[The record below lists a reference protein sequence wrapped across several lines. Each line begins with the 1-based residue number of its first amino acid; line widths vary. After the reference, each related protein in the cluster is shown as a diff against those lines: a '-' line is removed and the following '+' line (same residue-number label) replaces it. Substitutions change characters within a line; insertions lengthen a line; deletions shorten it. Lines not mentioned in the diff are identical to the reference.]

1 MIGKKLNRS
10 LFFILAILFSLI
22 SFSQITNT
30 RKWRKTEKDSLD
42 NGLLLYEEKNYILAL
57 PIFENVYHHHPKEEF
72 LKYVFGR
79 CALYRSDKYDD
90 AYTTLSE
97 IYARNKKVF
106 NIEYDLAR
114 AAHFTNRF
122 DEALNL
128 VNAFLVNK
136 RTKPEDKKDAE
147 LLKHYINNAIYFS
160 ARPTKAKISNVGDAI
175 NTQDDEYVPA
185 ITADESMMIFTYEG
199 IKSKGGRRNAFGQ
212 PDTNGSYCED
222 IYESVKVNDVW
233 QKATPLDSINTVSH
247 DAAVSL
253 SHDGT
258 VLFVYRDN
266 GDDHGDLYQSYLI
279 GDVFTHP
286 YKLRGQVNSYAW
298 EGHCSLAPDGR
309 TLYFSSE
316 RAGGYGGKDI
326 YKATLQ
332 PDSSWGNVVNLGDSI
347 NTQYDEDAPFIHSDG
362 ITLYFS
368 SRGRSSMGGYDIF
381 QSTLSIGDS
390 IFRVTENM
398 GYPINS
404 PDDDIYFV
412 LSAYGNNGYYSS
424 GKKGGF
430 GLKDIY
436 LIETNMPSQKML
448 YMVKGKTTS
457 NKNPVETKITIDIAS
472 GRNFKTITS
481 NSKTGSYLVTL
492 PVGADYKITYTYKD
506 KPAQT
511 LTLSTKNLTAYTE
524 KIYDVAFDEDTLK
537 TQPTPTVPVTPT
549 VAVNTN
555 TTPAATETFVPN
567 TKEQAKTMAFL
578 EKYGDAT
585 APGLEF
591 RVQIA
596 AYKYPK
602 NYSAKHLKGLGKI
615 DNVLLDDGI
624 TRITIGGAFNTLRKA
639 FEHDKKVVN
648 AGQRD
653 AFVTA
658 IYKGKR
664 IYLEQL
670 TSMGILKPKE

>member
-1 MIGKKLNRS
+1 
-10 LFFILAILFSLI
+10 
-22 SFSQITNT
+22 
-30 RKWRKTEKDSLD
+30 
-42 NGLLLYEEKNYILAL
+42 
-57 PIFENVYHHHPKEEF
+57 
-72 LKYVFGR
+72 
-79 CALYRSDKYDD
+79 
-90 AYTTLSE
+90 
-97 IYARNKKVF
+97 
-106 NIEYDLAR
+106 
-114 AAHFTNRF
+114 
-122 DEALNL
+122 
-128 VNAFLVNK
+128 
-136 RTKPEDKKDAE
+136 
-147 LLKHYINNAIYFS
+147 
-160 ARPTKAKISNVGDAI
+160 
-175 NTQDDEYVPA
+175 
-185 ITADESMMIFTYEG
+185 
-199 IKSKGGRRNAFGQ
+199 
-212 PDTNGSYCED
+212 
-222 IYESVKVNDVW
+222 
-233 QKATPLDSINTVSH
+233 
-247 DAAVSL
+247 
-253 SHDGT
+253 
-258 VLFVYRDN
+258 
-266 GDDHGDLYQSYLI
+266 
-279 GDVFTHP
+279 
-286 YKLRGQVNSYAW
+286 VNSYAW
-298 EGHCSLAPDGR
+298 EGHCSLAPDGK

-316 RAGGYGGKDI
+316 RSGGYGGKDI

-390 IFRVTENM
+390 IFRITENM

-424 GKKGGF
+424 GKKGGL

-448 YMVKGKTTS
+448 YLVKGKTTS
-457 NKNPVETKITIDIAS
+457 NKNPVETKITVDIAND
-472 GRNFKTITS
+472 RNFKTINS

-524 KIYDVAFDEDTLK
+524 KIHDVAFDEDTLK

-555 TTPAATETFVPN
+555 TAPAATETFVPN

-578 EKYGDAT
+578 DKYGDAT

-639 FEHDKKVVN
+639 FEHNKKVVG

-658 IYKGKR
+658 IYNGKR
-664 IYLEQL
+664 LYLEQL
-670 TSMGILKPKE
+670 TSMGILKPKEQ